1 MKKRKNKKRSFIS
14 FLGPAHPY
22 VHLRV
27 SFFLCLKE
35 GVEVEMEETDF
46 RDDEEAGSQQPRDLP
61 DTVQST
67 LSTEPK
73 VTPSHNILCVHHI
86 NITQSAE
93 GEQSSGQGSAVLASS
108 PSGFGL
114 GSFSAALLKRTKRTA
129 SIEQT

>member
-1 MKKRKNKKRSFIS
+1 MQ
-14 FLGPAHPY
+14 
-22 VHLRV
+22 LRV
-27 SFFLCLKE
+27 SFLCLKE

-46 RDDEEAGSQQPRDLP
+46 RDDEDAGSQQPRDLP

-67 LSTEPK
+67 LSIEPQ
-73 VTPSHNILCVHHI
+73 VTPTLNILCVHHI
-86 NITQSAE
+86 NITLQSAE